1 MNRTRTERSPN
12 DAPPSGNAIAPIRV
26 ALVCA
31 IRPGVGGPEILIARR
46 PVGSPLAGLWEFPG
60 GKVEQGESVE
70 AAARREALEEVG
82 LEVAEL
88 KPLIRVRHT
97 YPHAEIELHAFL
109 GPATIRRGIPAGE
122 AGAPACRWVPVG
134 ELRDYAWPA
143 ANAPILDAL
152 DTWEAAA
159 GRHWTRSAS

>member
-1 MNRTRTERSPN
+1 MPTTGP
-12 DAPPSGNAIAPIRV
+12 DPGQMIAVKVVLVSAV
-26 ALVCA
+26 ALIDADGRV
-31 IRPGVGGPEILIARR
+31 LLARR
-46 PVGSPLAGLWEFPG
+46 PEGKSMAGLWEFPG

-122 AGAPACRWVPVG
+122 AGDPACRWVPVG